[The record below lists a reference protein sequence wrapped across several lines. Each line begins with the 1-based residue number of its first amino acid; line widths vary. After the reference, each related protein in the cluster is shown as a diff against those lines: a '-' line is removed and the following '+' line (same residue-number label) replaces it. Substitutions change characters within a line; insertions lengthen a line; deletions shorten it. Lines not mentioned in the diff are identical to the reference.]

1 MRKNAYLVLQPSYS
15 AESLTDYNE
24 ANGEGSI
31 TATTSTTT
39 SVANNCSKAA
49 YSDVEVARLCGHS
62 LIPRSKSDDDGFPLV
77 EFTVQT
83 SSKEDLLSKPS
94 ASSGNDEQQHCLGD
108 DAVSSCLEETLVPE
122 IDKFVT
128 TRRPFIKAGSVPC
141 QPLLKSS
148 VSADDVKYFS
158 KTPDIN
164 FIKFGTNHEGHLS
177 PYRFEAKASSYRSCP
192 RSISAH
198 NGLKASYQFGSLC
211 NLVTANPYSSSSS
224 IFQPTNHQEDVK
236 SNTYNSSIKKSAS
249 HPLIRSVTDNVN
261 PIAEN
266 LHRPSIKTYKENSTS
281 PPNVRGNQDKLLHGD
296 MSPSTRTKNSLVE
309 THFKFS
315 QPSSVQPSATRL
327 LVDTP
332 QYYSDVEKDLE
343 SSEIY
348 STDEVIVRHIASE
361 DVCKQLFAS
370 DDHPDQS
377 PVSIRQSNENGDSK
391 HSELSNDVQKDLD
404 SDTNGKTT
412 CSDLLAEISSD
423 LAEKHRYTKISNHI
437 CEKGSYSLSKFLTLY
452 YHLLTYFLQIVLSS
466 CLRYYNCDQISGWYQ
481 MEVYL

>member
-15 AESLTDYNE
+15 AESLTDYND

-31 TATTSTTT
+31 MATTT
-39 SVANNCSKAA
+39 SVANNCSTAA

-62 LIPRSKSDDDGFPLV
+62 MIPRSKSDDDDFPLV

-94 ASSGNDEQQHCLGD
+94 SSSGNDEQQNCLGD
-108 DAVSSCLEETLVPE
+108 DAVSSSLEETLVPE
-122 IDKFVT
+122 IDKFAT
-128 TRRPFIKAGSVPC
+128 TRRPFKKAGSVPC

-192 RSISAH
+192 RSVSAH

-211 NLVTANPYSSSSS
+211 NLVTTNPYSSSSS

-236 SNTYNSSIKKSAS
+236 CNAYNSSIKKSAS
-249 HPLIRSVTDNVN
+249 HPLIRTVTDNVN

-281 PPNVRGNQDKLLHGD
+281 PPNVRGNQDKLLHD
-296 MSPSTRTKNSLVE
+296 NVSPSTRTKDSLVE
-309 THFKFS
+309 THFRFS
-315 QPSSVQPSATRL
+315 QPSSVQPSAMCRL

-332 QYYSDVEKDLE
+332 QYYSDVEKDPE

-348 STDEVIVRHIASE
+348 STDEVIVSHVASE
-361 DVCKQLFAS
+361 DVCKQLFTS
-370 DDHPDQS
+370 DDHPDQL
-377 PVSIRQSNENGDSK
+377 PVSQRQSNENVDNK

-404 SDTNGKTT
+404 SDANGKTT

-423 LAEKHRYTKISNHI
+423 LAEKHRYTKISNHTPVFVNRDLI
-437 CEKGSYSLSKFLTLY
+437 
-452 YHLLTYFLQIVLSS
+452 
-466 CLRYYNCDQISGWYQ
+466 
-481 MEVYL
+481 